1 MNKTQIKNYSIA
13 VLFLLSAGILNA
25 QMGINTSSPDPSS
38 VLDISSTI
46 KGVLL
51 PRLTTAQRNAISNPA
66 TGLLIY
72 ETAPVNKFSGYICL

>member
-51 PRLTTAQRNAISNPA
+51 PRLTTAA
-66 TGLLIY
+66 
-72 ETAPVNKFSGYICL
+72 